1 MNNAELVE
9 LLLNRMEDL
18 ILRNATLQDG
28 LVSVGD
34 KLYEAEQA
42 LEARTDVQEL
52 NNLGSD
58 IRVARES
65 LNRVMQSPDNCK
77 ITLIKLYRALNRT
90 GLRESKEAIETS
102 PLWRALRVAD
112 DNDYDADG
120 AVYDLPGI

>member
-1 MNNAELVE
+1 MDSAELFE
-9 LLLNRMEDL
+9 LMLNRMEDL
-18 ILRNATLQDG
+18 ILRNATLQDS

-34 KLYEAEQA
+34 KLYEADRA

-52 NNLGSD
+52 KDLGSD

-90 GLRESKEAIETS
+90 GLRESKEAIEAS
-102 PLWRALRVAD
+102 PLWRALRAASD
-112 DNDYDADG
+112 IEHNRDG

>member
-9 LLLNRMEDL
+9 LLLNRLEEMT
-18 ILRNATLQDG
+18 LRNAALQACRDE
-28 LVSVGD
+28 LSD
-34 KLYEAEQA
+34 KLYDTEQA

-65 LNRVMQSPDNCK
+65 LNRAMQSPGNCK

-90 GLRESKEAIETS
+90 GLRDSKIAIEES
-102 PLWRALRVAD
+102 ALWRALRAASD
-112 DNDYDADG
+112 IEHNRAG